1 MNNVVQTSIFPKLTL
16 CAQKGLHFRSNSL
29 VDISLAEQNINLFKG
44 GILLT
49 NTYFNSVSIG
59 KVKKYAAIRQLSF
72 RIVFSG
78 RIKLTWKAKAI
89 QGSDLVLQEN
99 ILTSD
104 QLSEASIE
112 LPFWDDLTEGML
124 FFEVQA
130 LEDSQINSFEYLT
143 QQKPVR
149 DIHLGIVITH
159 F

>member
-78 RIKLTWKAKAI
+78 RIKLTWKA
-89 QGSDLVLQEN
+89 
-99 ILTSD
+99 
-104 QLSEASIE
+104 
-112 LPFWDDLTEGML
+112 
-124 FFEVQA
+124 
-130 LEDSQINSFEYLT
+130 
-143 QQKPVR
+143 
-149 DIHLGIVITH
+149 
-159 F
+159 